1 MSASIEALSSF
12 GKRFTISD
20 PRGGKAKAFRFSP
33 HHLRLQGLINKE
45 FRTEDN
51 PNGYHRALQLIGEM
65 DLPVAARFIWLC
77 LDKKPSEFDEYSKF
91 ESFLLDR
98 DTTEEGVELLFKLVA
113 YARETGIPD
122 FTHLDDGKKKVL
134 MGLALVSL
142 AMIGM
147 THTLIWLYEL
157 TYPIVS
163 SYF

>member
-12 GKRFTISD
+12 GERFTISD
-20 PRGGKAKAFRFSP
+20 PNGGKAKAFRFSP

-65 DLPVAARFIWLC
+65 DLAIAAKFIWLC
-77 LDKKPSEFDEYSKF
+77 LDKKPEEFEDYNKF
-91 ESFLLDR
+91 ESFLLEQVNDA
-98 DTTEEGVELLFKLVA
+98 DLIFKLVA
-113 YARETGIPD
+113 YARETGMPD
-122 FTHLDDGKKKVL
+122 FTHIEGGKKKVM

-147 THTLIWLYEL
+147 IHTLIWLCEL
-157 TYPIVS
+157 AYPIVS